1 MNQPEMR
8 RDELAFV
15 LEADE
20 RRFLTMLRA
29 RLLDEGCN
37 LPLALAKR
45 RFYAA
50 LLTRFAEL
58 SALGKSVAAPV
69 THAEFCR
76 AIRAYLPGLADAERM
91 LALEATR
98 AIDMVTRA
106 WQLDDALFQAS
117 GEQFAARL
125 RTVIAELWQANGM
138 TPADGDADALRR
150 RLYVAL
156 PAALLS
162 KMRVRTE
169 FVREFGSM
177 PNLLAAIAADHAQ
190 FCRVMA
196 FCRER
201 SPYFLFL
208 ASQTFWRTVETFRL
222 ERLASHPEL
231 A

>member
-1 MNQPEMR
+1 MNPIEMR

-15 LEADE
+15 LETDE

-45 RFYAA
+45 QFYAA
-50 LLTRFAEL
+50 MLARFAEQ

-69 THAEFCR
+69 THAEFCS
-76 AIRAYLPGLADAERM
+76 AIRASLPGLAGAEDV

-98 AIDMVTRA
+98 AIDMVTQA
-106 WQLDDALFQAS
+106 WQLDDAVFQES

-125 RTVIAELWQANGM
+125 SAVIAELWQANGM
-138 TPADGDADALRR
+138 TPANGDADALRR
-150 RLYVAL
+150 RLYLAL
-156 PAALLS
+156 TTALLS
-162 KMRVRTE
+162 KMRVRAE
-169 FVREFGSM
+169 FVREFGSI
-177 PNLLAAIAADHAQ
+177 PSLLAAMAADHAQ
-190 FCRVMA
+190 FCRAMA

-201 SPYFLFL
+201 SPYVLFL
-208 ASQTFWRTVETFRL
+208 ASQTFWRTVETFRQ

>member
-1 MNQPEMR
+1 MNPIEMR

-15 LEADE
+15 LETDE
-20 RRFLTMLRA
+20 PRFLTMLRA

-50 LLTRFAEL
+50 MLTRFAEL
-58 SALGKSVAAPV
+58 AVLGKSIAAPV

-76 AIRAYLPGLADAERM
+76 AIRAFLPGIAAAEDV

-106 WQLDDALFQAS
+106 WQLDDAVFQES
-117 GEQFAARL
+117 GEQFVGRL
-125 RTVIAELWQANGM
+125 SAVIAELWQANGM
-138 TPADGDADALRR
+138 TPADGDADTLRR

-162 KMRVRTE
+162 KMRARTE
-169 FVREFGSM
+169 FVREFGSI
-177 PNLLAAIAADHAQ
+177 PNLLAAMAADHAQ